1 MLTFL
6 TPCNESKSLEKL
18 INIAEMKAFLKE
30 RVDILLNVSV
40 VSLVLKCFF
49 QKKAEVFED
58 TWGMDFLITYSALPV
73 KILRQ
78 YMLQK
83 KISDL
88 IRQKHGILY
97 IRHILYTTRT
107 ALK

>member
-6 TPCNESKSLEKL
+6 TPCNESKSLGKL

-40 VSLVLKCFF
+40 VSLVVKCFF

-58 TWGMDFLITYSALPV
+58 TWGMDFFNHLFRFASKDITTIHVA
-73 KILRQ
+73 
-78 YMLQK
+78 K
-83 KISDL
+83 KVF
-88 IRQKHGILY
+88 RFN
-97 IRHILYTTRT
+97 
-107 ALK
+107 